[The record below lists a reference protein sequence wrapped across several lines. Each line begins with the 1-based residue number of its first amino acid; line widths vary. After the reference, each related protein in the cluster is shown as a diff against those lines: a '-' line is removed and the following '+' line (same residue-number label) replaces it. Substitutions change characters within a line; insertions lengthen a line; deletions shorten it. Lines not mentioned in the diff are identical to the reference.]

1 MEFERKR
8 YNHAYMNVAPLVDVV
23 FLLLLFFMLAS
34 HLVQE
39 PSISLTLPESE
50 TAEIKELRGLE
61 IVIKRD
67 GETFLNGEPVSL
79 EELEG
84 LLEGR
89 RDESLTIKADRD
101 LRLGL
106 MIRVIDQVRKAGIN
120 EFSIVTDFHQ

>member
-8 YNHAYMNVAPLVDVV
+8 YNHVYMNVAPLVDVV

-50 TAEIKELRGLE
+50 TAEIKELKGLE

-79 EELEG
+79 EQLGG

-106 MIRVIDQVRKAGIN
+106 MIKVVDQVRKAGIN

>member
-34 HLVQE
+34 HLVEE

-50 TAEIKELRGLE
+50 TAEIKELKGLE

-67 GETFLNGEPVSL
+67 GETFLNGEPVNL
-79 EELEG
+79 EQLEG

-89 RDESLTIKADRD
+89 RDESRTIKADRD

-106 MIRVIDQVRKAGIN
+106 MIKVIDQVRKAGIN
-120 EFSIVTDFHQ
+120 EFSIVTDY

>member
-8 YNHAYMNVAPLVDVV
+8 YNHTYMNIAPLVDVV
-23 FLLLLFFMLAS
+23 FLLLLFFMLAT

-39 PSISLTLPESE
+39 QAIGLNLPESE
-50 TAEIKELRGLE
+50 TAEMKELKGLE

-67 GETFLNGEPVSL
+67 GEIFLNGEPVSL
-79 EELEG
+79 KRLGG
-84 LLEGR
+84 LLEGG

-106 MIRVIDQVRKAGIN
+106 MIKVIDQVRKAGVS
-120 EFSIVTDFHQ
+120 EFSIVTDYLP